1 MKQTIY
7 LIAVCLMFP
16 AFALAAGAGEP
27 DAAGLQAIQ
36 GGSRSVTYKGRVVD
50 ERSSVPLAG
59 VAIVVKDAPQI
70 GMTTNSEGEFRITIP
85 VRYQPLVS
93 VSYIGYQPR
102 ESVLVAAAEN
112 EIRLKEEAQALE
124 EVQVIAY
131 GQQKKVS
138 VTGAIASINTKDLL
152 KSPSGSAGSAL
163 AGAVTGIS
171 SVQISGQPG
180 AEDPDIYVRGTGSLS
195 NEASKAA
202 YPGGRCRAFVFPD
215 GLARDRE
222 CDRPQGCIVD
232 GRIRGSR
239 RQWCHPG
246 HDAARYEGQATDFM
260 ELDLRTDSVAATPD
274 LCRQLYL
281 RYALFRGPALR
292 QSRH

>member
-102 ESVLVAAAEN
+102 ESVLVAAADN
-112 EIRLKEEAQALE
+112 EIRLKEEALANYRQVNEEGHADGLDVAMEHLRRCAQAALKEDIVVENQPDEDRARQSERDYEEQKRAFLKRAVMQQLGRRAGKGGLRVLSEKKLE
-124 EVQVIAY
+124 EKATAAMAQL
-131 GQQKKVS
+131 KE
-138 VTGAIASINTKDLL
+138 NTWEKR
-152 KSPSGSAGSAL
+152 
-163 AGAVTGIS
+163 IS
-171 SVQISGQPG
+171 
-180 AEDPDIYVRGTGSLS
+180 
-195 NEASKAA
+195 
-202 YPGGRCRAFVFPD
+202 
-215 GLARDRE
+215 
-222 CDRPQGCIVD
+222 
-232 GRIRGSR
+232 
-239 RQWCHPG
+239 
-246 HDAARYEGQATDFM
+246 
-260 ELDLRTDSVAATPD
+260 TP
-274 LCRQLYL
+274 
-281 RYALFRGPALR
+281 
-292 QSRH
+292 

>member
-1 MKQTIY
+1 M
-7 LIAVCLMFP
+7 
-16 AFALAAGAGEP
+16 
-27 DAAGLQAIQ
+27 
-36 GGSRSVTYKGRVVD
+36 VD

-102 ESVLVAAAEN
+102 ESVLVAAADN

-195 NEASKAA
+195 NEASK
-202 YPGGRCRAFVFPD
+202 PLILVD
-215 GLARDRE
+215 GVERSFFQMDSHEIEE

-260 ELDLRTDSVAATPD
+260 ELDLRTD
-274 LCRQLYL
+274 C
-281 RYALFRGPALR
+281 
-292 QSRH
+292 SRCDT

>member
-102 ESVLVAAAEN
+102 ESVLVAAADN

-163 AGAVTGIS
+163 AGAVTGDIRRYRFPDSPVPKTPTFMSAVRDRFRTRRRSRLSWWTVS
-171 SVQISGQPG
+171 SV
-180 AEDPDIYVRGTGSLS
+180 R
-195 NEASKAA
+195 
-202 YPGGRCRAFVFPD
+202 F
-215 GLARDRE
+215 
-222 CDRPQGCIVD
+222 
-232 GRIRGSR
+232 SR
-239 RQWCHPG
+239 W
-246 HDAARYEGQATDFM
+246 T
-260 ELDLRTDSVAATPD
+260 RT
-274 LCRQLYL
+274 R
-281 RYALFRGPALR
+281 
-292 QSRH
+292 SRV

>member
-1 MKQTIY
+1 M
-7 LIAVCLMFP
+7 
-16 AFALAAGAGEP
+16 
-27 DAAGLQAIQ
+27 
-36 GGSRSVTYKGRVVD
+36 
-50 ERSSVPLAG
+50 
-59 VAIVVKDAPQI
+59 
-70 GMTTNSEGEFRITIP
+70 
-85 VRYQPLVS
+85 S

-102 ESVLVAAAEN
+102 ESVLVAAADN

-195 NEASKAA
+195 NEASK
-202 YPGGRCRAFVFPD
+202 P
-215 GLARDRE
+215 L
-222 CDRPQGCIVD
+222 ILVD
-232 GRIRGSR
+232 GVERSFFQMDSHEIESVTVLKDASSTAVFGVRGAN
-239 RQWCHPG
+239 G
-246 HDAARYEGQATDFM
+246 VILVTTRYEGQATDFV
-260 ELDLRTDSVAATPD
+260 EFDLRTDSVAAPPD
-274 LCRQLYL
+274 RCRQLYL

>member
-16 AFALAAGAGEP
+16 AFALAAGAGVP

-102 ESVLVAAAEN
+102 ESVLVAAADN

-195 NEASKAA
+195 NEASK
-202 YPGGRCRAFVFPD
+202 P
-215 GLARDRE
+215 L
-222 CDRPQGCIVD
+222 ILVD
-232 GRIRGSR
+232 GVERSFSR
-239 RQWCHPG
+239 W
-246 HDAARYEGQATDFM
+246 T
-260 ELDLRTDSVAATPD
+260 RT
-274 LCRQLYL
+274 R
-281 RYALFRGPALR
+281 
-292 QSRH
+292 SRV

>member
-1 MKQTIY
+1 
-7 LIAVCLMFP
+7 
-16 AFALAAGAGEP
+16 
-27 DAAGLQAIQ
+27 
-36 GGSRSVTYKGRVVD
+36 
-50 ERSSVPLAG
+50 
-59 VAIVVKDAPQI
+59 
-70 GMTTNSEGEFRITIP
+70 MTTNSEGEFRITIP

-102 ESVLVAAAEN
+102 ESVLVAAADN

-195 NEASKAA
+195 NEASK
-202 YPGGRCRAFVFPD
+202 P
-215 GLARDRE
+215 L
-222 CDRPQGCIVD
+222 ILVD
-232 GRIRGSR
+232 GVERSFFQMDSFLCGTEWSLSETSALKIRFCASR
-239 RQWCHPG
+239 RS
-246 HDAARYEGQATDFM
+246 
-260 ELDLRTDSVAATPD
+260 RTRAERSVLPPQRGVVGSNASSMSCFSLSSVIA
-274 LCRQLYL
+274 
-281 RYALFRGPALR
+281 GPAVSVIGRAAETGKRNPPL
-292 QSRH
+292 